1 MSKVYMISGFLG
13 AGKTTFIKKLVKQ
26 FADQRIHLIINEF
39 GKEGVDGELYKD
51 VKATMDEINNG
62 SIFCTCRLEQFET
75 VLAAAL
81 KKNPDRIFVEASGLS
96 DPTNVARI
104 FSEKDKFAN
113 LDYRG
118 CVTIVDASSFH
129 KVFETASVVKKQ
141 LGVSN
146 LILINKADLVTS
158 AEMSRARAL
167 AAGCRPD
174 VPIYETTYGEIRK
187 TWIESMAPKMP
198 DGVGPVIQ
206 QMDVTLKKFCIH
218 VSDTFTVNGMR
229 RFIEQILPDT
239 YRVKGFVRIE
249 GKIWLLDCVG
259 SMFKMEPYDKE
270 PENINDIIALSGQGM
285 DTRRSIRRAAHL
297 YPEQVLSVE

>member
-39 GKEGVDGELYKD
+39 GKEGVDGELCKEL
-51 VKATMDEINNG
+51 KTTMDEINNG

-81 KKNPDRIFVEASGLS
+81 AKNPDLIFVEASGLS

-146 LILINKADLVTS
+146 LILINKVDLVT
-158 AEMSRARAL
+158 AADLSRARAL

-174 VPIYETTYGEIRK
+174 TPIYETTYGEIRK
-187 TWIESMAPKMP
+187 S
-198 DGVGPVIQ
+198 
-206 QMDVTLKKFCIH
+206 
-218 VSDTFTVNGMR
+218 
-229 RFIEQILPDT
+229 
-239 YRVKGFVRIE
+239 
-249 GKIWLLDCVG
+249 
-259 SMFKMEPYDKE
+259 
-270 PENINDIIALSGQGM
+270 
-285 DTRRSIRRAAHL
+285 
-297 YPEQVLSVE
+297 